1 MIDGQIGRDPI
12 SLSSM
17 ASECERLAWGEDY
30 GERKRNP
37 IAYPSMVSECERPRK
52 SRPGTTYSIVV
63 ERTVYATLNVIR
75 IHLTSLGGSYSLD
88 SKRV

>member
-1 MIDGQIGRDPI
+1 MNGQVGRNPM
-12 SLSSM
+12 SLSFI

-37 IAYPSMVSECERPRK
+37 TAYPSMVSECERPRK